1 MFLPELLLLQ
11 SHSVCISFT
20 AGAEVTNMMQAAV
33 SFEISRGLV
42 AKRLSFIRN
51 GSGELKA
58 GHGEEC
64 VFLKSLSFSCFLN
77 F

>member
-1 MFLPELLLLQ
+1 MFLPELQLLQ
-11 SHSVCISFT
+11 SHSVCKSFT
-20 AGAEVTNMMQAAV
+20 AGAEDTDMMQAAV
-33 SFEISRGLV
+33 SFGISWGLV

-58 GHGEEC
+58 SHGEEC
-64 VFLKSLSFSCFLN
+64 VFLKSLSFSYFLN